1 MNAGL
6 ERWEISLAA
15 RRESPKQAPQDVAQE
30 SLTLDYAGFR
40 RQMVE
45 RQLRARGIQDER
57 VLNAMLSVPREE
69 FVPAEMRDLAYTDRP
84 ISIGEEQTI
93 SQPYMVASMAEALH
107 LSGKENVLEVGTGS
121 GYAAAILS
129 RLANFVHTLESRP
142 ALAATAAER
151 LTRLGFANISV
162 HISDGSLGFSEAAPY
177 DAIVVAAAAPAVPQ
191 PLVDQLAEGGR
202 LVIPVGTG
210 ELQDLTLVQRRDGAI
225 HSTVLYQCR
234 FVPLTGRHGFPA

>member
-1 MNAGL
+1 VNIGL
-6 ERWEISLAA
+6 ERWEISLGAHD
-15 RRESPKQAPQDVAQE
+15 ENPKQASKDVAQE
-30 SLTLDYAGFR
+30 SLASEYAAFR
-40 RQMVE
+40 QRMVE
-45 RQLRARGIQDER
+45 RQLRARGIRDER

-69 FVPAEMRDLAYTDRP
+69 FVPVDMRDLAYTDRP

-93 SQPYMVASMAEALH
+93 SQPYMVASMAEAMQ
-107 LSGKENVLEVGTGS
+107 LSGKEKVLEVGTGS

-142 ALAATAAER
+142 ALAVAAAER
-151 LTRLGFANISV
+151 LTRLGFANVSV
-162 HISDGSLGFSEAAPY
+162 HTSDGSLGFNEAAPY
-177 DAIVVAAAAPAVPQ
+177 DAIVVAAAAPSVPQ

-210 ELQDLTLVQRRDGAI
+210 ELQDLTSVQRHDGAI